1 MSLISFEGKNPSLGE
16 RVFIA
21 PGCTVLGDVRIG
33 DDASI
38 WYQCVLRGDIN
49 SIEIGARSNLQDGVI
64 VHVEHG
70 LFPTILEED
79 SSVGHGA
86 VLHGCLLRRGCLVG
100 MSATVLN
107 GAEIGEGALVAAG
120 SLVRE
125 GFSVPAG
132 TLAAGVP
139 AVVRR
144 KLRAEEVSRI
154 RDTAAHYVLYKD
166 RYLQAGLGDKEI
178 TG

>member
-1 MSLISFEGKNPSLGE
+1 MPLISFEDKMPSLGE
-16 RVFIA
+16 GVFIA
-21 PGCTVLGDVRIG
+21 PGSDILGDVRIG

-38 WYQCVLRGDIN
+38 WYRCVLRGDIH

-86 VLHGCLLRRGCLVG
+86 ILHGCTLRRGCLVG
-100 MSATVLN
+100 MGATILN

-120 SLVRE
+120 ALVRE
-125 GFSVPAG
+125 GFKVPAG
-132 TLAAGVP
+132 MLAAGVP
-139 AVVRR
+139 AVIRRELSEEEILRVR
-144 KLRAEEVSRI
+144 E
-154 RDTAAHYVLYKD
+154 TAAHYVHYKD
-166 RYLQAGLGDKEI
+166 RYLQAGLGEKE
-178 TG
+178 TRG